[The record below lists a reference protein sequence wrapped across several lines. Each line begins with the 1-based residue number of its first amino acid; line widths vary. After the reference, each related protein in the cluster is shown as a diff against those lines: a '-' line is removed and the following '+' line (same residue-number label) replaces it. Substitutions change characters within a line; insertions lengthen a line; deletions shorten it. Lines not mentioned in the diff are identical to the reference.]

1 MNPNV
6 GVDFF
11 NVPNII
17 PNIMLN
23 MNNID
28 VSGINEEM
36 VKHLQEQNKNME
48 DLIEKNNI
56 MIEKLMPYSSKKNI
70 EIDLFQDYLGVKI
83 NIRFDAS
90 SGLQRVLLVPKDI
103 KISEL
108 LSAYMKSIKLNDI
121 LIDKEI
127 IFLFNG
133 SILRNDTEKNISEV
147 GIKKFSVVTVVDKN
161 DIIKKI
167 SSFI

>member
-56 MIEKLMPYSSKKNI
+56 MIEKLMPYSSTKNLP
-70 EIDLFQDYLGVKI
+70 IDLFQDYLGEKI
-83 NIRFDAS
+83 NVGFNAS
-90 SGLQRVLLVPKDI
+90 SGLNKVLLVPKNI

-108 LSAYMKSIKLNDI
+108 FSAYMKSIKLNDI

-127 IFLFNG
+127 IFLFNA
-133 SILRNDTEKNISEV
+133 SRLKNDPEKNISEV
-147 GIKKFSVVTVVDKN
+147 GIKNFSVVTVFDQIG
-161 DIIKKI
+161 IIKKI
-167 SSFI
+167 SSYI